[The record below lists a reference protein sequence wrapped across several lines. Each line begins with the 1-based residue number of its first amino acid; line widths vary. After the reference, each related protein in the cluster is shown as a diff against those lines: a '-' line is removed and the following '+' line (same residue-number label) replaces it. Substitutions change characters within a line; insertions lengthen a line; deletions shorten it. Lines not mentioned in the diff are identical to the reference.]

1 MDKIEKECKSDLP
14 INVTVVESYRLMND
28 ALLLLSV
35 VLLLPSTL
43 TSLMSFQFSQL
54 TWMLYSY

>member
-1 MDKIEKECKSDLP
+1 MEEACKFDLP

-35 VLLLPSTL
+35 VQIQVPKTE
-43 TSLMSFQFSQL
+43 
-54 TWMLYSY
+54 WN